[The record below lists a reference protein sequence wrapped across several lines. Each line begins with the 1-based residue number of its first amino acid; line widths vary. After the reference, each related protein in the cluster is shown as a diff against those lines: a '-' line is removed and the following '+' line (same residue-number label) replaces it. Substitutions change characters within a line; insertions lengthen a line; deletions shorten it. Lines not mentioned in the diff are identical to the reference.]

1 MSKHRFL
8 IVLAVCLAIFNSL
21 HASIN
26 NWEVLRSFGLIIQ
39 ELRKTHHVT
48 LDTERPICCIPRDT
62 IKSMI
67 DALKDIQTHP
77 IQRILIAAMLSQ
89 LPTSPLRHIV
99 NWNEKQFRELQRLFN
114 IQLSAKG
121 ELEIRS
127 TILLH
132 EGDEATSMDLFPIEK
147 TSIGERF
154 SSFITYLIA
163 SSVPDEIDYLIGL
176 FLKEGFLPDCVA
188 PGVPSIYHFIK
199 SGILDKHIG
208 DQIDAMLGQCR
219 SLPLIQTGVACAH
232 FDPYVLIQESNRV
245 FEMQTESGRDF
256 AFAMRTMTGELDA
269 LRAAGL
275 DYGNEYRN
283 PYDVSL
289 RRAIKRE
296 FDVGNTLI
304 RNILK

>member
-8 IVLAVCLAIFNSL
+8 IAIAICLAIFNSL

-26 NWEVLRSFGLIIQ
+26 NWEILRNFGLIIQ

-48 LDTERPICCIPRDT
+48 LDTERPICCIPKDT
-62 IKSMI
+62 IKAMM
-67 DALKDIQTHP
+67 DAIKDLETHP
-77 IQRILIAAMLSQ
+77 IQRILIAATLSQ
-89 LPTSPLRHIV
+89 IPIDPLRHVV
-99 NWNEKQFRELQRLFN
+99 NWNEKQFRELQRLFE

-127 TILLH
+127 AILLH
-132 EGDEATSMDLFPIEK
+132 EGDEATAMDLFPAEQISLGEK
-147 TSIGERF
+147 F
-154 SSFITYLIA
+154 SSFIAHLIA
-163 SSVPDEIDYLIGL
+163 SSVPDELDYMIGL
-176 FLKEGFLPDCVA
+176 FLKESLMPNCTA

-199 SGILDKHIG
+199 SGILDTYIG
-208 DQIDAMLGQCR
+208 DQIDAMLGRCR
-219 SLPLIQTGVACAH
+219 SLPLMQCGVACSH

-256 AFAMRTMTGELDA
+256 AFAMRDFTGELAA

-275 DYGNEYRN
+275 NYGNEYRD

-296 FDVGNTLI
+296 FDVGNTIL
-304 RNILK
+304 RNMLQ